1 MFLDALTK
9 VTPYKDEDDKLVNVF
24 VETPKGSR
32 QKYDL
37 DHGIGLMTWSLELS
51 AGLNFPLSFGCVP
64 NKKAEDG
71 DALDIILLLD
81 AGIPPDTVLPARL
94 VGMMQAKQNEA
105 NDDEAENW
113 VRNDRVTAVAS
124 LSRSYADIHGLDDL
138 RDELKWDIQEF
149 FGTYNR
155 MIERGF
161 ESLGFKGAGTA
172 YQLLD
177 ESIANAK

>member
-81 AGIPPDTVLPARL
+81 A
-94 VGMMQAKQNEA
+94 
-105 NDDEAENW
+105 
-113 VRNDRVTAVAS
+113 
-124 LSRSYADIHGLDDL
+124 DIHGLNDL

-161 ESLGFKGAGTA
+161 ESLGFKRADTA

>member
-9 VTPYKDEDDKLVNVF
+9 VTPYNNKDDKLVNVF

-51 AGLNFPLSFGCVP
+51 AGLNFPFSFGFVP

-81 AGIPPDTVLPARL
+81 A
-94 VGMMQAKQNEA
+94 
-105 NDDEAENW
+105 
-113 VRNDRVTAVAS
+113 
-124 LSRSYADIHGLDDL
+124 DIHGLNDL
-138 RDELKWDIQEF
+138 RDELKCDIQQF
-149 FGTYNR
+149 FGSYHR

-161 ESLGFKGAGTA
+161 ESLGFKGADTA